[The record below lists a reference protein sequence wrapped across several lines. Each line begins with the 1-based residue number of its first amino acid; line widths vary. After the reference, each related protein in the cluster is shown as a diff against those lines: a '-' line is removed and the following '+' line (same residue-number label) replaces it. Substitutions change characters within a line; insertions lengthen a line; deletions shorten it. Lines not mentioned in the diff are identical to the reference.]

1 MFWHLENSHGD
12 RSTCV
17 NSTVSGFAVSPDG
30 FTWTPSP
37 IQPYVTEVVL
47 TSGEVVTVSTRERP
61 KLLFDAEVSGAAWV
75 RGRLA
80 PIERRSWRWRWL
92 LRCRVAVQGRIT
104 HLVNGVCS
112 APACPDWPP
121 TGCEDCKFYAWDYTL
136 IQPLAT

>member
-61 KLLFDAEVSGAAWV
+61 KLLFDAEVS
-75 RGRLA
+75 
-80 PIERRSWRWRWL
+80 
-92 LRCRVAVQGRIT
+92 
-104 HLVNGVCS
+104 
-112 APACPDWPP
+112 
-121 TGCEDCKFYAWDYTL
+121 
-136 IQPLAT
+136 